1 MSLQKEDVE
10 KIAHLAR
17 LAIDEADIP
26 DYATNLS
33 NILGLVE
40 RMSAVDTD
48 AVTPMA
54 HPLDMHQR
62 LRADE
67 VREENQREH
76 FQKIA
81 PQVENGL
88 YLVPQVIE

>member
-26 DYATNLS
+26 DYAHNLS

-54 HPLDMHQR
+54 HPLDMQQR

-67 VREENQREH
+67 AREENQREH
-76 FQKIA
+76 FQQVA